1 MPFLFFY
8 FDAVPPVSVS
18 VSSRPLQAAER
29 EKRAL
34 LAAETRGMG
43 VRMLNSREE
52 KKSASLVVEKG
63 EKNEGREND
72 IERSRQK
79 DQNPFFFFFLQTRD
93 PRKEGAA
100 PPAAAFLSSTKKQS
114 RKSISRRKRI

>member
-79 DQNPFFFFFLQTRD
+79 DQNPFFFFLQTRD

-100 PPAAAFLSSTKKQS
+100 PPAAASLSSTKKQS